1 MTNGKPVS
9 RIASEKDFNYAFDK
23 LNNVIDKCDNSAL
36 EWVMASIRS
45 NEKALC
51 KGEITENT
59 YMDRQQKVTSL
70 VADFQYNCRCSPRS
84 QVQML

>member
-1 MTNGKPVS
+1 MTNGKPAP
-9 RIASEKDFNYAFDK
+9 RITSGKDFDYTFDK
-23 LNNVIDKCDNSAL
+23 LNNAIDKCDNSAL

-59 YMDRQQKVTSL
+59 YMDRQQKVTGL